1 MKPSSEAG
9 LKALMDILTSNP
21 NISIELS
28 AHTDFVGNNQSN
40 KVLSERR
47 AQAVVDYLVS
57 KGIAKARLTSVGYG
71 EEKPFVVDA
80 VAAKKYPFLKENDIL
95 TEEFVSKLTP
105 EQQEQANQINRR
117 TEFRVLTTTYQ

>member
-1 MKPSSEAG
+1 M
-9 LKALMDILTSNP
+9 
-21 NISIELS
+21 
-28 AHTDFVGNNQSN
+28 
-40 KVLSERR
+40 
-47 AQAVVDYLVS
+47 
-57 KGIAKARLTSVGYG
+57 GYG